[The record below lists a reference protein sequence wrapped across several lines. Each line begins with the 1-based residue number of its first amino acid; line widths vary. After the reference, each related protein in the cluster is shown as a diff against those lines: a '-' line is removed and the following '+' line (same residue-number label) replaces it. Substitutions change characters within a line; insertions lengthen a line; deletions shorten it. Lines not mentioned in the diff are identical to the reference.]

1 MSYDFPPEVIEL
13 RRQLFAAEEAWA
25 AAGARG
31 DDDVNGAYLDAQR
44 LTLALHRNEWMR
56 DAGNGHALR
65 MALREAAKNLLGA
78 DTRFRLLTSAFCM
91 RLRLQVCTR

>member
-25 AAGARG
+25 AAGDRG
-31 DDDVNGAYLDAQR
+31 DDDAVNSAYLDAHR
-44 LTLALHRNEWMR
+44 LTLALHRNKWMR

-65 MALREAAKNLLGA
+65 MALREAAKNSPEPS
-78 DTRFRLLTSAFCM
+78 T
-91 RLRLQVCTR
+91 